1 VQNLWKKQLTDMLD
15 TTFAKHR
22 GLLEGI
28 VRKEY
33 GRGNPAAYV
42 AWVAERAS
50 LSSYMYYLEIQRR
63 NEASGLD
70 DCATEQ
76 DVLNGLIQKTRNSAI
91 DLFRRKSG
99 SQIVHGVLGA
109 PRSDRD
115 GVEKKPEYHVPTDEN
130 DPVFESLAN
139 QQTAR
144 RLLNRLS
151 DDDQQF
157 LGILIDAQLEGNY
170 RRPPFKAVAE
180 KLGISTHKVQYR
192 WKKLQ
197 ESIEYLNEKS

>member
-1 VQNLWKKQLTDMLD
+1 MVCWVRHALTEM
-15 TTFAKHR
+15 
-22 GLLEGI
+22 
-28 VRKEY
+28 
-33 GRGNPAAYV
+33 
-42 AWVAERAS
+42 AS
-50 LSSYMYYLEIQRR
+50 
-63 NEASGLD
+63 
-70 DCATEQ
+70 
-76 DVLNGLIQKTRNSAI
+76 
-91 DLFRRKSG
+91 
-99 SQIVHGVLGA
+99 
-109 PRSDRD
+109 
-115 GVEKKPEYHVPTDEN
+115 KKPEYHVPTDEN

-192 WKKLQ
+192 WKTPRKHRISQ
-197 ESIEYLNEKS
+197 